1 MRRVIG
7 SVLGVAI
14 AAGAAVGASGAAGA
28 TGSSAV
34 DPVGNRA
41 AVTATLGAWRMLP
54 PGYFGI
60 NYDYGGA
67 TVYQADG
74 NVPSQMAALDPG
86 TLRWPAGTGANYF
99 QWQKGYP
106 VNPGTVG
113 GGKCAAPKESE
124 VDGFRFTLADLAAAY
139 RRSGATPI
147 FDLNVMTA
155 TLASQIAM
163 LRTAQ
168 RQYRLPVRY
177 VELGNEF
184 YLCNTD
190 YVKAFPTAKDY
201 GARVAADVKALH
213 QAFPGVHV
221 AAVGAVP
228 GSSARTQ
235 PWNAGV
241 LSVARGSDKPD
252 AITLH
257 THPQFNHSLTA
268 GGLPALFAEPY
279 TSAASVAAATSQFRG
294 TPAWI
299 TEYGL
304 SLHYTKGTAPQLTYA
319 NALFEGEA
327 ALLLA
332 QKVSTAT
339 LIDYWSSFGPALNYA
354 YDKNGL
360 TPVGLA
366 MQWLSA
372 AAHGANA
379 EAAVTFAGGP
389 VLGPGGNPA
398 LVGEVFRAV
407 GRRAGLLVNL
417 DGETVTIAVTAIF
430 PPGAKYRQVT
440 GTPTHQYATAAGL
453 SSTTGVTGRTLT
465 LPPYSVTLVSA

>member
-1 MRRVIG
+1 M
-7 SVLGVAI
+7 GVSGV
-14 AAGAAVGASGAAGA
+14 AGAARNPAEN
-28 TGSSAV
+28 
-34 DPVGNRA
+34 PVGNRA
-41 AVTATLGAWRMLP
+41 AVTATLGTATLVTPTLGPWRTLP
-54 PGYFGI
+54 AGYFGI

-67 TVYQADG
+67 TVYRADA
-74 NVPSQMAALDPG
+74 NVTSQLAALEPG

-106 VNPGTVG
+106 VNAGTAG
-113 GGKCAAPKESE
+113 GGSCAAPKEAE
-124 VDGFRFTLADLAAAY
+124 VDGFRFTLADLAAAS

-155 TLASQIAM
+155 TLASQIDM

-201 GARVAADVKALH
+201 GATVAADVRALH
-213 QAFPGVHV
+213 RAFPGVHV
-221 AAVGAVP
+221 AAVGAIP
-228 GSSARTQ
+228 GSSARTRG
-235 PWNAGV
+235 WNAGM
-241 LSVARGSDKPD
+241 LSVARGSGKPG

-268 GGLPALFAEPY
+268 ARLPALFAEPY
-279 TSAASVAAATSQFRG
+279 TSAASVAAATREFPG

-304 SLHYTKGTAPQLTYA
+304 SLHYTKGNAPQLTYA

-332 QKVSTAT
+332 QKVSAAT
-339 LIDYWSSFGPALNYA
+339 LIDYWSSFGPSLNYA

-360 TPVGLA
+360 TPAGLV
-366 MQWLSA
+366 MQWLGG
-372 AAHGANA
+372 AAHGASA
-379 EAAVTFAGGP
+379 EATVTFERGP
-389 VLGPGGNPA
+389 VLGSAGYPA
-398 LVGEVFRAV
+398 LVGEVFRDA
-407 GRRAGLLVNL
+407 GRRTGLLINL
-417 DGETVTIAVTAIF
+417 SGRAAKIAATAIF
-430 PPGAKYRQVT
+430 PAAAKYRQVT
-440 GTPTHQYATAAGL
+440 GSPTRRYATATGL
-453 SSTTGVTGRTLT
+453 STASGVTGPTLT
-465 LPPYSVTLVSA
+465 LPPYSVTVVTG